1 MASVVDRIIEIEK
14 INCLYALTDDRGVP
28 VWDILRYD
36 VIKAIEYKYNPN
48 KALLPKSSFAK
59 RILILLNAIWW
70 VFHLLFLKKKRFL
83 FYIQSRYKNEE
94 GKYFDRI
101 SNDLIVRATP
111 SDRIVFDSSGNE
123 SDIYNS
129 YKLPIGFFYA
139 KYRKIQ
145 LDRQIANTIVNVI
158 NAGFNDNV
166 ISFVQL
172 QVIYSQFCAQARMF
186 EWILRKTRPEKVF
199 ISYGRFKP
207 LCFSAKKAGIP
218 TYLMQHSLI
227 EKDDA
232 TIAGTCPD
240 KQYGINADV
249 LLTFGSYWGGYL
261 KHLMDIQVIGN
272 QVLSKDGLDVS
283 YNGTIVIASSLYQG
297 PYLSNFF
304 KEYAQKHPE
313 RRFIYKL
320 HPGERIYLQRYRDLF
335 ENCANVKVVLDEQS
349 MDDLLISC
357 TLMVLVSSTTF
368 YEALNLK
375 KCVAVYAIPEF
386 ESLTRFLLKV
396 PNSYSF
402 TTEKELDEI
411 ITNARFD
418 NSLAITFFEPFNK
431 VLADQLMN

>member
-1 MASVVDRIIEIEK
+1 MIQVVDLIIEIEK
-14 INCLYALTDDRGVP
+14 SNRLYELIDDKGIP

-36 VIKAIEYKYNPN
+36 VIKAIDYKYNPN
-48 KALLPKSSFAK
+48 RDLLPKSSKFHK
-59 RILILLNAIWW
+59 LNILLNGIWALIK
-70 VFHLLFLKKKRFL
+70 LLTVGKKRVL
-83 FYIQSRYKNEE
+83 FYSHSRYKNSK
-94 GKYFDRI
+94 GKLYDRI
-101 SNDLIVRATP
+101 ANDLIERV
-111 SDRIVFDSSGNE
+111 SHNERIVFDARNE
-123 SDIYNS
+123 DDIIYRT
-129 YKLPIGFFYA
+129 YTLPIGFFYA
-139 KYRKIQ
+139 LNRHAL
-145 LDRQIANTIVNVI
+145 LDRNIGGKIVEAV
-158 NAGFNDNV
+158 NAGFQDDV
-166 ISFVQL
+166 ISFSKIQSIYRQFTA
-172 QVIYSQFCAQARMF
+172 QVCMF
-186 EWILRKTRPEKVF
+186 DWLLKKTKPEKIF

-207 LCFSAKKAGIP
+207 LCFSAKKAGVP

-357 TLMVLVSSTTF
+357 SLMVLVSSTTF

-375 KCVAVYAIPEF
+375 KCVAVYAILEF
-386 ESLTRFLLKV
+386 ESLTRFLLEV

-411 ITNARFD
+411 INNAKFD
-418 NSLAITFFEPFNK
+418 NSLAITFFEPFNE
-431 VLADQLMN
+431 VLADQLMS